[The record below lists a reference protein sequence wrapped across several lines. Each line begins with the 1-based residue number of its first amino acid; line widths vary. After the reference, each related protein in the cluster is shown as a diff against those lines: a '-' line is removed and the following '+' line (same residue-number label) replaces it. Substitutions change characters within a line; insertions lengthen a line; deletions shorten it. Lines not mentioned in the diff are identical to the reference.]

1 MSEITSFD
9 DYKSKY
15 NTGMDYSLLF
25 SGMEGNST
33 AQTGSTLL
41 SDFTAIKNG
50 SYGKLLKAYYAR
62 QDAMKAS
69 EGKDTKQRLTLM
81 GTSADSLKKS
91 ADALKSES
99 LWQKKTIKTKNEDTG
114 EETETEDYDWDAIVK
129 AVKSFA
135 EDYNGVIEEAG
146 KSNTKEVLRNGVWLT
161 KTTER
166 AKNLLSD
173 VGISVGKGN
182 KLEVDEEALKKAD
195 IGTLKLLF
203 TGHNSFADKVSQKAE
218 SLSSAAARGR
228 TYTKSGNYSDALYG
242 LVSGKIDEEV

>member
-33 AQTGSTLL
+33 TQTGSTLL